1 MGPVPYENHV
11 RFVLATH
18 KKVRDIATAK
28 VNGSPTVSVLLISG
42 AIKSKV
48 SALKKKP
55 AHIQHRI
62 QEVCELINAHMDI
75 LRKIQFHLQTC
86 FEIGGGHT
94 EIYHKIGIKIK

>member
-48 SALKKKP
+48 SALKKTSSYP
-55 AHIQHRI
+55 APNSRSLRI
-62 QEVCELINAHMDI
+62 NQCTYAKN
-75 LRKIQFHLQTC
+75 
-86 FEIGGGHT
+86 
-94 EIYHKIGIKIK
+94 